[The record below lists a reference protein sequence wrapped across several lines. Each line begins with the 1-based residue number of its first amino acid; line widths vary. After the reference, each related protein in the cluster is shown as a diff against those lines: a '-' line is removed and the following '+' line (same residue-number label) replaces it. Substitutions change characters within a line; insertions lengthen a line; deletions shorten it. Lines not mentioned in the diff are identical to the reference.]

1 MSKQEEE
8 ERISYILE
16 TLKDEE
22 LKHLLTEYRQST
34 NPVVLISI
42 LSHLNVTMKND
53 AIGAVIPQFKLNE
66 PNEIILGA
74 IVLQGQLFKITLR
87 IYGDIDSEAQ
97 LLITK
102 EGSIEISVRKN
113 G

>member
-16 TLKDEE
+16 SLNDEE
-22 LKHLLTEYRQST
+22 LRQMLTKYRQKTKSD
-34 NPVVLISI
+34 LLLAI
-42 LSHLNVTMKND
+42 LYHFNIDIRPD
-53 AIGAVIPQFKLNE
+53 AIGPIIPQFKLSDT
-66 PNEIILGA
+66 NEIVLGG
-74 IVLQGQLFKITLR
+74 IILQGQLYKITLR

-97 LLITK
+97 LLISK
-102 EGSIEISVRKN
+102 EGSIDISVRKN